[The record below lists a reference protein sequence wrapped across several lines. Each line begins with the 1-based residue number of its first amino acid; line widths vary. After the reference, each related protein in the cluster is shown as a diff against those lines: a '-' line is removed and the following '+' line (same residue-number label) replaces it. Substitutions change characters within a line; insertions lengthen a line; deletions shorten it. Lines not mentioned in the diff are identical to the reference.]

1 MGTFEGEGDE
11 ENLKLEKEH
20 NNKKRKEKEK
30 KKKTLLK
37 KDVAKTRNKISGM
50 ILKNQLIDIL
60 PYTEF

>member
-20 NNKKRKEKEK
+20 NNKKRKEKGK

-37 KDVAKTRNKISGM
+37 KDAAKTRNKS
-50 ILKNQLIDIL
+50 LV
-60 PYTEF
+60 

>member
-30 KKKTLLK
+30 KKKHFLK
-37 KDVAKTRNKISGM
+37 KM
-50 ILKNQLIDIL
+50 QLKQGTNLWYDFKESIN
-60 PYTEF
+60 